1 MERKEEIT
9 ILKRRGNKFFQ
20 NIYLVIIFIFLYA
33 PIAALMIFSFNKSK
47 SMGHITGFTLHW
59 YSELFRN
66 ETILSALYY
75 TVTIAIIASIISTI
89 FGTIT
94 AIGIYKMRGKRKK
107 VLLNINYLPVLNTE
121 IVTGIAIMS
130 LFAFFQ
136 MDFGFRTM
144 LIAHIM
150 FCVPY
155 VILSVLPKLRQ
166 LPANAEEA
174 ALDLGATPW
183 YAIRKVV
190 IPQIKPGI
198 ISGFLMAFTMSID
211 DFVISFFNT
220 GNGVS
225 NLSIEIYGMARRG
238 IKPEINAL
246 STLMFTTVLIL
257 LILAN
262 RKDSIIKNNTNR
274 EELEG

>member
-9 ILKRRGNKFFQ
+9 ILKRRGSKFFQ

-75 TVTIAIIASIISTI
+75 TVTIAIIASIVSTI